1 MCYYF
6 HDIMKAMD
14 INFGNIL
21 FIEKSYKN
29 SFETILVY
37 DISYKTFM
45 NEKLLHIRFNKVN
58 GFIKIYDGARYLV
71 LFGPKWYGA
80 ICYRIRYLIS
90 DKSTITD
97 SINHNFA
104 RIRIDSY
111 NFLLTETIL
120 TFHIEKY
127 ILATLAFN
135 KLMQNIDLTE
145 KSGTLYIMKFYY
157 HI

>member
-1 MCYYF
+1 M
-6 HDIMKAMD
+6 
-14 INFGNIL
+14 N
-21 FIEKSYKN
+21 KS
-29 SFETILVY
+29 
-37 DISYKTFM
+37 D
-45 NEKLLHIRFNKVN
+45 
-58 GFIKIYDGARYLV
+58 
-71 LFGPKWYGA
+71 
-80 ICYRIRYLIS
+80 
-90 DKSTITD
+90 ITD

-111 NFLLTETIL
+111 NSLLTETIL

>member
-1 MCYYF
+1 
-6 HDIMKAMD
+6 MD

-71 LFGPKWYGA
+71 LFGPK
-80 ICYRIRYLIS
+80 
-90 DKSTITD
+90 
-97 SINHNFA
+97 
-104 RIRIDSY
+104 
-111 NFLLTETIL
+111 
-120 TFHIEKY
+120 
-127 ILATLAFN
+127 
-135 KLMQNIDLTE
+135 
-145 KSGTLYIMKFYY
+145 
-157 HI
+157 